1 MITLVIASAIS
12 VAAVQNAAANSARS
26 ALTDCLRSAVAQA
39 KSAKVA
45 PDAVVA
51 QMKQACG
58 AQAEKLKTALV
69 AIDLKNGIS
78 RKQASADA
86 DLQLEDYYMTQEDKY
101 RYELE
106 KTSTTAS
113 AN

>member
-12 VAAVQNAAANSARS
+12 LVAVQNAAANSARS
-26 ALTDCLRSAVAQA
+26 ALTDCLRAAVTQA
-39 KSAKVA
+39 KSSKVA
-45 PDAVVA
+45 PDAVVE
-51 QMKQACG
+51 QMKQACA
-58 AQAEKLKTALV
+58 AQAGKLKAALV
-69 AIDLKNGIS
+69 AIDVKNGIS

-86 DLQLEDYYMTQEDKY
+86 DLQLDDYYAAQEDRY

-106 KTSTTAS
+106 KTATTAS